1 MEFTH
6 RKLPRS
12 EAGKLKRSSIDS
24 IKPFALLLTQVYV
37 FMQRNAKF
45 LAVKGPLDF
54 FTAEELDRMRPFGT
68 LFMPDFVQVAL
79 PFRDAGKSVRLT
91 LSWRPRK
98 LAGQSEESNG
108 VSYPEIALPPA
119 PYEISDA
126 VLKIIG
132 PLWGAGGLIEP
143 YFVTVFSHE
152 VCDALPHA
160 WMKQM
165 RDANHLLFEDTLF
178 LSSWAVF
185 LALHLGR
192 CDLAYLSKFRAQ
204 IFANAFPEIS
214 LEQGLGEMD
223 ADSRDL
229 LELARETYQE
239 PTIALT
245 ADSFESRDERVAQMM
260 AGRLRRVLREFV
272 RKDRAAPSVH
282 GEKGLIVASD
292 R

>member
-1 MEFTH
+1 MEFTR

-37 FMQRNAKF
+37 FMKRNSKF

-54 FTAEELDRMRPFGT
+54 FTQEELEKMRPFGT
-68 LFMPDFVQVAL
+68 LFLPDFVQVAL
-79 PFRDAGKSVRLT
+79 PFRDAAKSVRLT
-91 LSWRPRK
+91 LSWRPR
-98 LAGQSEESNG
+98 LAHAASEEG
-108 VSYPEIALPPA
+108 YPEMPLPPA

-132 PLWGAGGLIEP
+132 PLWGAGGVIEP

-152 VCDALPHA
+152 VCDALPPV
-160 WMKQM
+160 WMKRM
-165 RDANHLLFEDTLF
+165 REVDHLRFEDALF
-178 LSSWAVF
+178 VSSWAVF

-192 CDLAYLSKFRAQ
+192 CDLGYLSRFRAQ
-204 IFANAFPEIS
+204 IFADVFPDVPSEMP
-214 LEQGLGEMD
+214 LGEMD
-223 ADSRDL
+223 AESRDL
-229 LELARETYQE
+229 MQVARDTFRDPTVELRTDYFEGRE
-239 PTIALT
+239 
-245 ADSFESRDERVAQMM
+245 ERVAQMI
-260 AGRLRRVLREFV
+260 AGRFRRVMGEFV
-272 RKDRAAPSVH
+272 RKDRLAPTVH